1 MDEQV
6 KQQDIQQENV
16 AANAET
22 QTQQSTALAASA
34 AQADA
39 LAPAGDPV
47 EDLRPPR
54 PVLYRFRGII
64 LAIAA
69 VVALIIPPADLDIV
83 PFLVFINIFILAVY
97 MRIKARRAIG
107 DHTRGSAQDAP
118 VLVTWGAYGRLRHPL
133 YVSNVA
139 IGIGLVVLHLGINWI
154 TIPFIVFLLLFGLRL
169 AKLDDRYLEERY
181 GDEWKLWAMHT
192 PAFIPREIHVPGP
205 LRSGKE
211 AIMADMATWIWLALM
226 IGLVLFRKID
236 FILWA

>member
-6 KQQDIQQENV
+6 KQQENATVSAENQEQ
-16 AANAET
+16 AAKPE
-22 QTQQSTALAASA
+22 
-34 AQADA
+34 AQVE
-39 LAPAGDPV
+39 LPIEDP
-47 EDLRPPR
+47 RPPR
-54 PVLYRFRGII
+54 PFLYRFRGLI
-64 LAIAA
+64 LGIAG
-69 VVALIIPPADLDIV
+69 VVALICPPADLNIV
-83 PFLVFINIFILAVY
+83 PFLVFINIFIIAVY
-97 MRIKARRAIG
+97 LRVKARRAIG
-107 DHTRGSAQDAP
+107 EHSRGTAQDAP

-154 TIPFIVFLLLFGLRL
+154 TIPFIVFLLAFGFRL

-211 AIMADMATWIWLALM
+211 AIVADIYTWFWLALM
-226 IGLVLFRKID
+226 IGLVMFRKID
-236 FILWA
+236 FVIWA